1 VNPCALMLI
10 ALIGAHL
17 FLDYAGQ
24 GDFMARA
31 KNVDAPL
38 PGVPPWT
45 ILWSHAAIH
54 GAAVALITG
63 LPWLASIP
71 TKPSTSG
78 ANSRGSPLRWFSHDP
93 PLRTHRRAV

>member
-1 VNPCALMLI
+1 
-10 ALIGAHL
+10 
-17 FLDYAGQ
+17 
-24 GDFMARA
+24 MARA

-63 LPWLASIP
+63 LPWLFVAETVLHMWTDAAKLGQRISFNTDQAIHIGC
-71 TKPSTSG
+71 KF
-78 ANSRGSPLRWFSHDP
+78 AWFATA
-93 PLRTHRRAV
+93 LVLA